1 MPDASTYPAHL
12 VPQPFYRR
20 LESQQV
26 VSGRVLRRASQ
37 PDVTDMAGKILPDQ
51 LSHPTEDLARHFSV
65 NLLGDFQVRDTAWV
79 ISRGE
84 AKARL
89 TSAWQ
94 PGETGIRP
102 AADEAECTPATHWG
116 YYWLLLQEVHGC
128 EFESIGEKF
137 TCHIHHAPTR
147 CNYWHFELHFHNQT
161 GDVFLLEPKLRKKVA
176 PKLRAWLQDYV
187 HTTHLEP
194 PPAAVKW
201 PEVIYRTA
209 VAT

>member
-26 VSGRVLRRASQ
+26 VSGHVLRRASQ
-37 PDVTDMAGKILPDQ
+37 PDVTDTAGKILPDQ

-79 ISRGE
+79 VSRGE

-94 PGETGIRP
+94 PGEMDIRP
-102 AADEAECTPATHWG
+102 AADEAECTPATHWR
-116 YYWLLLQEVHGC
+116 YYWL
-128 EFESIGEKF
+128 ESIKKCGALSKIAGQGATDWLIAF
-137 TCHIHHAPTR
+137 TTQC
-147 CNYWHFELHFHNQT
+147 
-161 GDVFLLEPKLRKKVA
+161 GFLP
-176 PKLRAWLQDYV
+176 
-187 HTTHLEP
+187 
-194 PPAAVKW
+194 
-201 PEVIYRTA
+201 
-209 VAT
+209 